1 MSMHGKG
8 KLGYFTVST
17 KPPKQED
24 EMASQT
30 WEAENSMV
38 MCVNDSAW
46 YNKMLEKE
54 GSLSSCRP

>member
-17 KPPKQED
+17 KPPQQED

-38 MCVNDSAW
+38 MVWLVNSIEPDIGQT
-46 YNKMLEKE
+46 NLF
-54 GSLSSCRP
+54 LSTAK